1 MPAPMTHDHDQ
12 PHEKSPAREHRA
24 AGPSALAIQVITV
37 SDTRGPAEDRSGNL
51 LAELFRAA
59 GHQVRDVMIVT
70 DDTAAIG
77 GAIALAEKDEAVRA
91 IVLNGGTGIAKRD
104 VTVEAVTPLL
114 DKVLPGFGELF
125 RHLSFAEIGAAAI
138 LSRAVAGSRGRRMLF
153 VLPGSTNAVRL
164 AAEKLIL
171 PELSHLVRE
180 LDK

>member
-1 MPAPMTHDHDQ
+1 MPHDHDRDH

-24 AGPSALAIQVITV
+24 AGPSSLGIQVITV
-37 SDTRGPAEDRSGNL
+37 SDTRGAADDRSGNL

-70 DDTAAIG
+70 DDAAAIG
-77 GAIALAEKDEAVRA
+77 GAIALAEKDEAIRA

-138 LSRAVAGSRGRRMLF
+138 LSRAVAGSRGHRMLF

-164 AAEKLIL
+164 AAERLIL